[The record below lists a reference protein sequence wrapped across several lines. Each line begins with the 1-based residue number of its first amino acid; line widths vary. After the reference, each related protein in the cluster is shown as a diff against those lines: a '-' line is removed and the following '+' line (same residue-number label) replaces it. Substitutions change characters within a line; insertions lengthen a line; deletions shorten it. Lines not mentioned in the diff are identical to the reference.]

1 MKKPKGKPQRAVTE
15 KQDGAAPEAPHR
27 SALDRLFF
35 SIVTFGWAKER
46 VADYIAQVTRYEASL
61 PDNAN
66 EAFRLIDAKATGL
79 LQHVSLMIAG
89 LGLVAPLVAESR
101 LELGVVVTE
110 IGVYLLLSIGCLR
123 CLAIFN
129 SRDLRGDGSNREEL
143 IRHELIIRHELYAL
157 CNRVAIVFTIL
168 VFAILP
174 LMFLYRP
181 GHAP

>member
-1 MKKPKGKPQRAVTE
+1 MALE
-15 KQDGAAPEAPHR
+15 AAYR
-27 SALDRLFF
+27 SPLDRMFF
-35 SIVTFGWAKER
+35 SIVTFGWAKDR
-46 VADYIAQVTRYEASL
+46 VADYVNQVSRYQASL
-61 PDNAN
+61 PDTAN
-66 EAFRLIDAKATGL
+66 EAFRLVDAKATGL

-101 LELGVVVTE
+101 FELGVVVTE
-110 IGVYLLLSIGCLR
+110 IAVYLLLSIGCLR

-129 SRDLRGDGSNREEL
+129 SRDLRGDGSNRDEL

-157 CNRVAIVFTIL
+157 CNRVAIIFTIL

-181 GHAP
+181 GHIP

>member
-1 MKKPKGKPQRAVTE
+1 VKKPKAKPQPAGTE
-15 KQDGAAPEAPHR
+15 KRPEAAPKTGGR

-35 SIVTFGWAKER
+35 RIVTFGWGSER
-46 VADYIAQVTRYEASL
+46 VSDYIAQVTRYEASL
-61 PDNAN
+61 PNNAN

-89 LGLVAPLVAESR
+89 LGLVAPLVADSR
-101 LELGVVVTE
+101 LELGVIVAE
-110 IGVYLLLSIGCLR
+110 IAVYLLLSIGCLR

-129 SRDLRGDGSNREEL
+129 SRDLRSDGSNRDEV
-143 IRHELIIRHELYAL
+143 IRHEMIIRHELYAL
-157 CNRVAIVFTIL
+157 CNRAAILFTIL

>member
-1 MKKPKGKPQRAVTE
+1 VKKPKGKPQRAVTE
-15 KQDGAAPEAPHR
+15 KRPDVPKAGQR
-27 SALDRLFF
+27 SALDRMFF
-35 SIVTFGWAKER
+35 SIVTLGWAKER
-46 VADYIAQVTRYEASL
+46 VSDYIAQVTRYEASL
-61 PDNAN
+61 PDKTN

-89 LGLVAPLVAESR
+89 LGLIAPLVADSR
-101 LELGVVVTE
+101 LELGVVMTE

-129 SRDLRGDGSNREEL
+129 SRDLRSDGSNRDEV
-143 IRHELIIRHELYAL
+143 IRHEMIIRHELYAL
-157 CNRVAIVFTIL
+157 CNRVAILFTIL

-181 GHAP
+181 GHGP

>member
-1 MKKPKGKPQRAVTE
+1 MKKPRGKPQRAVAE
-15 KQDGAAPEAPHR
+15 KQPAPKAGGR
-27 SALDRLFF
+27 SALDRMFF
-35 SIVTFGWAKER
+35 RIVTFGWAKER
-46 VADYIAQVTRYEASL
+46 VADYIGQVTRYEASL
-61 PDNAN
+61 PNNAN

-101 LELGVVVTE
+101 LELGVVVAE
-110 IGVYLLLSIGCLR
+110 IAVYLLLSIGCLR

-129 SRDLRGDGSNREEL
+129 SRDLRSDGSDRDEV
-143 IRHELIIRHELYAL
+143 IRHEMIIRHELYAL
-157 CNRVAIVFTIL
+157 CNRAAIVFTIL
-168 VFAILP
+168 VFAVLP

>member
-1 MKKPKGKPQRAVTE
+1 VKKPKGKPQRAVTE
-15 KQDGAAPEAPHR
+15 KRQGAAPEVAR
-27 SALDRLFF
+27 SSALDRMFF
-35 SIVTFGWAKER
+35 RIVTFGWAKER
-46 VADYIAQVTRYEASL
+46 VADYIGQVSRYQASL
-61 PDNAN
+61 PNTAN
-66 EAFRLIDAKATGL
+66 EAFRLVDAKATGL

-110 IGVYLLLSIGCLR
+110 IAVYLLLSIGCLR

-129 SRDLRGDGSNREEL
+129 SRDLLSDGANREEM

-157 CNRVAIVFTIL
+157 CNRVAIIFTIL

>member
-1 MKKPKGKPQRAVTE
+1 VRKPKGKPQRAVME
-15 KQDGAAPEAPHR
+15 KRQGVPPESPRR
-27 SALDRLFF
+27 SALDRMFF
-35 SIVTFGWAKER
+35 SIVTLGWAEER
-46 VADYIAQVTRYEASL
+46 VSDYIGQVTRYEASL

-66 EAFRLIDAKATGL
+66 EAFRLIDAKAAGL

-101 LELGVVVTE
+101 VELGIVVAE

-129 SRDLRGDGSNREEL
+129 SRDLRGNGSNRDEL
-143 IRHELIIRHELYAL
+143 LRHELIIRHELYAL
-157 CNRVAIVFTIL
+157 CNRAAIVFTIL

-174 LMFLYRP
+174 VMFLYRP
-181 GHAP
+181 GQVP

>member
-1 MKKPKGKPQRAVTE
+1 
-15 KQDGAAPEAPHR
+15 
-27 SALDRLFF
+27 LFF

>member
-1 MKKPKGKPQRAVTE
+1 
-15 KQDGAAPEAPHR
+15 
-27 SALDRLFF
+27 
-35 SIVTFGWAKER
+35 
-46 VADYIAQVTRYEASL
+46 VA
-61 PDNAN
+61 
-66 EAFRLIDAKATGL
+66 
-79 LQHVSLMIAG
+79 
-89 LGLVAPLVAESR
+89 
-101 LELGVVVTE
+101 E

-129 SRDLRGDGSNREEL
+129 SRDLRDDGSNREEL

-181 GHAP
+181 GHTS

>member
-15 KQDGAAPEAPHR
+15 KRQSTAPTTDGR

-35 SIVTFGWAKER
+35 RIVTFGWAKER
-46 VADYIAQVTRYEASL
+46 VADYIGQVTRYEASL
-61 PDNAN
+61 PNNAN

-101 LELGVVVTE
+101 LELGVVVAE
-110 IGVYLLLSIGCLR
+110 IAVYLLLSIGCLR

-129 SRDLRGDGSNREEL
+129 SRDLRSDGSDRDEV
-143 IRHELIIRHELYAL
+143 IRHEMIIRHELYAL
-157 CNRVAIVFTIL
+157 CNRAAIIFTIL
-168 VFAILP
+168 VFAVLP

>member
-15 KQDGAAPEAPHR
+15 KRQGAAPEAAHR

-61 PDNAN
+61 PNNAN

-123 CLAIFN
+123 CLAIFK
-129 SRDLRGDGSNREEL
+129 SRDLRGDGSDRDEV
-143 IRHELIIRHELYAL
+143 IRHEMIIRHELYAL
-157 CNRVAIVFTIL
+157 CNRAAIVFTIV

>member
-1 MKKPKGKPQRAVTE
+1 VKKPKSTPQRAVT
-15 KQDGAAPEAPHR
+15 QRRQGAAPEAAHR
-27 SALDRLFF
+27 SPLDRMFF
-35 SIVTFGWAKER
+35 AIVTLGWAKER
-46 VADYIAQVTRYEASL
+46 MSDYIAEVTRYEASL
-61 PDNAN
+61 PNHAN

-101 LELGVVVTE
+101 IELGVVVTE
-110 IGVYLLLSIGCLR
+110 IAVYLLLSIGCLR
-123 CLAIFN
+123 CLAIFH
-129 SRDLRGDGSNREEL
+129 SRDLRRNGSSRNEL

-157 CNRVAIVFTIL
+157 CNRVAIIFTIV

>member
-1 MKKPKGKPQRAVTE
+1 VKKPTARPPRAVAE
-15 KQDGAAPEAPHR
+15 QRQAAAPEAARR
-27 SALDRLFF
+27 SALDRMFF
-35 SIVTFGWAKER
+35 GIVTFGWAKER
-46 VADYIAQVTRYEASL
+46 VADYIGQVTRYQASL
-61 PDNAN
+61 PNTAN
-66 EAFRLIDAKATGL
+66 EAFRLVDAKATGL

-110 IGVYLLLSIGCLR
+110 IAVYLLLSIGCLR

-129 SRDLRGDGSNREEL
+129 SRDLRSDGADRDEL

-181 GHAP
+181 GHGP